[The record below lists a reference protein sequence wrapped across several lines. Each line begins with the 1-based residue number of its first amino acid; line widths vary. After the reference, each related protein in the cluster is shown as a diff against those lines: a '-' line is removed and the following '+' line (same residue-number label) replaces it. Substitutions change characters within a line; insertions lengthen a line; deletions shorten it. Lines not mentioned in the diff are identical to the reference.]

1 MKREALE
8 PSDLEERGEKGGEVT
23 CVDRQKAGLG
33 DSSQISDW
41 TLKQGPAMERQLRLM
56 DLWPGAPWIQNQ
68 KLTCKSKCTKI
79 K

>member
-1 MKREALE
+1 MRREG
-8 PSDLEERGEKGGEVT
+8 RKEVRSPASA
-23 CVDRQKAGLG
+23 DRNLVSG

-41 TLKQGPAMERQLRLM
+41 TLKQGPAMEKQLRLM

-68 KLTCKSKCTKI
+68 KVTCKSKCTKI